1 MPGVQREKDRPQA
14 VFRWVDKLSQVGTHH
29 LHALGGGKHN
39 KLIALLRGKPKTFLS
54 SGGFLCQALGDAMR
68 LAEEAATAEESLWLS
83 PEERDEFIMFAT
95 AKCMQMVRAHL
106 A

>member
-54 SGGFLCQALGDAMR
+54 SGGFLCQALGDAM
-68 LAEEAATAEESLWLS
+68 LVVIGW
-83 PEERDEFIMFAT
+83 
-95 AKCMQMVRAHL
+95 K
-106 A
+106 